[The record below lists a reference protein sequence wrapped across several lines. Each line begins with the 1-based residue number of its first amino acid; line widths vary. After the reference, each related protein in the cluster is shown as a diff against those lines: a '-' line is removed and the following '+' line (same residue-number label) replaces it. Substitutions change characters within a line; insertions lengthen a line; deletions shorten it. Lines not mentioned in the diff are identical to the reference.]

1 MYLLKKIISPFFMP
15 IPGCF
20 FLALLGLFCLWCT
33 RKQKT
38 GKVFVT
44 IAIALLGLL
53 SYNAMSDIIAKPLEK
68 KYPPITK
75 LETLKNVK
83 WVVVLSG
90 GGFL

>member
-53 SYNAMSDIIAKPLEK
+53 SHGAMSDIIAKPLEK